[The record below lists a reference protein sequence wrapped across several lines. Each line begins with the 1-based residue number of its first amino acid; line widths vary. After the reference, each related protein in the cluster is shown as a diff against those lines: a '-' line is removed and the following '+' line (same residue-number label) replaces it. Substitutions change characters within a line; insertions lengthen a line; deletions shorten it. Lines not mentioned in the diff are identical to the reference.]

1 MELACLHRH
10 KTQGRYFKV
19 REKGA
24 ITVVLFT
31 IFPLDMSGRGHR
43 KLRLCSRKN
52 YERKK
57 LKKRSTPPSTCT
69 SLKVSMPFELLPPQ
83 SLTVSLPISLFH
95 DAPLSTFESLK
106 ARVECAGVIPQ
117 GIYYVHRENTPLCK
131 RRCYISQIDIHSLI
145 HIIMY
150 NYTVMCQYNQKSI
163 AYTYN
168 YFDYCIYTI
177 LMKVN
182 TYEFLLV

>member
-31 IFPLDMSGRGHR
+31 IFPLDMSGRGR
-43 KLRLCSRKN
+43 RKN

-106 ARVECAGVIPQ
+106 ARVESAGVIPQ

-150 NYTVMCQYNQKSI
+150 NYTVMFQYNQKCI

>member
-10 KTQGRYFKV
+10 KTQGRYFNV

-31 IFPLDMSGRGHR
+31 IFPQDMSGRGHR

-57 LKKRSTPPSTCT
+57 LKKRSTPPSICS
-69 SLKVSMPFELLPPQ
+69 SLKVSMPFELLPRQ
-83 SLTVSLPISLFH
+83 SLTVSLPISIFH

-131 RRCYISQIDIHSLI
+131 WRCYH
-145 HIIMY
+145 
-150 NYTVMCQYNQKSI
+150 K
-163 AYTYN
+163 
-168 YFDYCIYTI
+168 
-177 LMKVN
+177 
-182 TYEFLLV
+182 